1 MDALFHA
8 LPRNGSLALRD
19 PTLLLFLYNTGA
31 RVQEVADV
39 RLTDVDLTEPY
50 RVRLH
55 GKGDKWRCCPIWPET
70 VELLKQLVDARSGEK
85 TAPVFQSHQRKPMTR
100 FGIYKIVKRQTA
112 SLKCSALGDRPGGL
126 FPHAFRHS
134 AAVHLLEAGRR
145 RCQCYT
151 RVARPCQPG
160 HHESLRG
167 NHLASQAGRSSRM
180 CATSRSLGGMPL
192 KRRMAQRRGSAEM
205 AGILVRIMFHY
216 PTRPP

>member
-1 MDALFHA
+1 MEAIPTKRAPAARTVYLERDEMDALFHA

-85 TAPVFQSHQRKPMTR
+85 TAPV
-100 FGIYKIVKRQTA
+100 
-112 SLKCSALGDRPGGL
+112 
-126 FPHAFRHS
+126 
-134 AAVHLLEAGRR
+134 
-145 RCQCYT
+145 
-151 RVARPCQPG
+151 
-160 HHESLRG
+160 
-167 NHLASQAGRSSRM
+167 
-180 CATSRSLGGMPL
+180 
-192 KRRMAQRRGSAEM
+192 
-205 AGILVRIMFHY
+205 
-216 PTRPP
+216 